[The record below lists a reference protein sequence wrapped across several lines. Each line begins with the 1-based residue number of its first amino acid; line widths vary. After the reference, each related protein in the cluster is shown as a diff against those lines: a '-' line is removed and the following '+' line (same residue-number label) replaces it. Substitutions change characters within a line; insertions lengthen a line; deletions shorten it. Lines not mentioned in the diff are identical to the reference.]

1 MTGDREQQ
9 KGYCDSINADGL
21 ERKETPP
28 KVHKHACVAALKKKK
43 NEQKKN
49 KTQKQTLSFS
59 FTRHSKHLIC
69 QTMMLFSTSHI
80 LLIVI
85 YFRPSLPQEGSQ
97 VTTLQ
102 RKKNLVKLLVA
113 TQSRVL

>member
-1 MTGDREQQ
+1 MHV
-9 KGYCDSINADGL
+9 L
-21 ERKETPP
+21 L
-28 KVHKHACVAALKKKK
+28 HFKKKK
-43 NEQKKN
+43 RTKKKNKKKN

>member
-1 MTGDREQQ
+1 
-9 KGYCDSINADGL
+9 
-21 ERKETPP
+21 
-28 KVHKHACVAALKKKK
+28 
-43 NEQKKN
+43 
-49 KTQKQTLSFS
+49 
-59 FTRHSKHLIC
+59 
-69 QTMMLFSTSHI
+69 MLFSTSHI

>member
-1 MTGDREQQ
+1 MCCCT
-9 KGYCDSINADGL
+9 
-21 ERKETPP
+21 
-28 KVHKHACVAALKKKK
+28 LKKKK
-43 NEQKKN
+43 NKKKT

-102 RKKNLVKLLVA
+102 RKKKNLVKLLVA

>member
-1 MTGDREQQ
+1 MTGEREQQ

-43 NEQKKN
+43 K
-49 KTQKQTLSFS
+49 KQTLSFS

>member
-1 MTGDREQQ
+1 MHV
-9 KGYCDSINADGL
+9 L
-21 ERKETPP
+21 L
-28 KVHKHACVAALKKKK
+28 HFKKKK
-43 NEQKKN
+43 EQKKN

-102 RKKNLVKLLVA
+102 RKKKKSCETVSCYTVSS
-113 TQSRVL
+113 TVTI